1 MQPRSYI
8 VRTIGFATAVCVV
21 CAVLVSSSAVLL
33 RDRQAVNVELDRKKN
48 VLMAAGLLGADEA
61 AVAAEVESRFAS
73 FEAVAVDLD
82 TGEEVPD
89 FAVAGYDAR
98 RAQADPTA
106 SRVAPANDAQ
116 VRRLPNH
123 GLVYKQRDEQGRLQ
137 AVVLPVEG
145 MGLWGTMYGF
155 VSLDAD
161 MTTIRGL
168 TYYEHKETPGLG
180 GEVDNPRWKQ
190 LWPGRQ
196 ARDADGDLAIEVIRG
211 LAGPVQSDPH
221 RVDGLAG
228 ATITSRGVTAML
240 RFWLGEHGYGPY
252 LAQLKKGGT
261 DG

>member
-8 VRTIGFATAVCVV
+8 VRTVGFATAVCVV

-48 VLMAAGLLGADEA
+48 VLMAAGLLGADESVA
-61 AVAAEVESRFAS
+61 AAEVESRFAS
-73 FEAVAVDLD
+73 FEVAAVELAS
-82 TGEEVPD
+82 GEEDPA
-89 FAVAGYDAR
+89 FTVAGYDAS
-98 RAQADPTA
+98 RAQTVPATSRAVPGNPAGVT
-106 SRVAPANDAQ
+106 RVA
-116 VRRLPNH
+116 NH
-123 GLVYKQRDEQGRLQ
+123 GLVYKERGPDGALQ
-137 AVVLPVEG
+137 LVVLPIEG
-145 MGLWGTMYGF
+145 MGLWGKMKGF
-155 VSLDAD
+155 VALDAD
-161 MTTIRGL
+161 LTTIRGL

-196 ARDADGDLAIEVIRG
+196 ALDADGDLAIEVIRG
-211 LAGPVQSDPH
+211 RAGPVQSDPN